1 MGNQNKLPDVLSV
14 EQLVKLFDTVED
26 PKIAIATAV
35 TFFCGLRISE
45 ICKLKVEDIDLE
57 NKKLKVVDSKFS
69 MRTKTKYGKD
79 RYVVIPDMMMG
90 PIRRWLDI
98 IQGGKWFLP
107 SDKSPNSYV
116 RPKTIGEKFRI
127 VLEKAGLLIPM
138 YELNFKIKINGVKTQ
153 KKVTRYKHH
162 FHTLRHS
169 YATYLCSKGVDIY
182 TISDLLGHNQVTTT
196 QIYARISDKKRKEAV
211 DMAFNHPL
219 NARIVNVPSSMIP
232 APGNDIER
240 LRLEVR
246 SKELELRK
254 LELIRELNKDRQTNN
269 RQDKLHG
276 YNNPQVLPEGHT
288 YD

>member
-14 EQLVKLFDTVED
+14 EQLVKLFDSVED

-45 ICKLKVEDIDLE
+45 ACKLKVEDIDLE

-79 RYVVIPDMMMG
+79 RYVVIPDMMIG
-90 PIRRWLDI
+90 PIKRWLDI

-107 SDKSPNSYV
+107 SDKTPNSHL
-116 RPKTIGEKFRI
+116 RPKTLGEKFRI
-127 VLEKAGLLIPM
+127 VLKKSGLLIPM
-138 YELNFKIKINGVKTQ
+138 YELNFKQKIFGVMKE
-153 KKVTRYKHH
+153 KKVTRYKYH

-169 YATYLCSKGVDIY
+169 YATYLCNKGIDIY

-196 QIYARISDKKRKEAV
+196 QIYARISDKKRREAI
-211 DMAFNHPL
+211 DLAFNYPL
-219 NARIVNVPSSMIP
+219 RSRVINVPQNEINQSD
-232 APGNDIER
+232 GLER

-246 SKELELRK
+246 NKELELRK
-254 LELIRELNKDRQTNN
+254 IELMTQMGKTRLANN
-269 RQDKLHG
+269 QG
-276 YNNPQVLPEGHT
+276 PENHT
-288 YD
+288 HPEAQAH